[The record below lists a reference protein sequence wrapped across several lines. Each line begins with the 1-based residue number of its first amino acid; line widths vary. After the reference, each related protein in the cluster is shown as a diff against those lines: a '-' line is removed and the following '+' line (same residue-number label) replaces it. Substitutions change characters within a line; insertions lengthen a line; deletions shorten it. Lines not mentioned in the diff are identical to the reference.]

1 MRRIISILISLCLLL
16 VTVSCG
22 KQSESESKPKLSE
35 WQTELLEAK
44 GLPTEYD
51 NLTSEQ
57 KHFIDRVGEIIDYL
71 NQKYDEEFIYYDY
84 KPAELMDSEKLYAYP
99 KSTGIGN
106 GKYLVT
112 VKARNGGFE
121 DDYHDFSV
129 GELAEELIN
138 DWIHSYLGTDDYRYY
153 SRVNACNIK
162 MSEIENENFQWKYGA
177 SNIIFIKM
185 DKYDFDELEKFAVN
199 YAKFLYEHQISGTH
213 RINVMNDWPDYKV
226 NYNNCDKLYHE
237 QKYIGFYCLGFINNK
252 RTVITDSCRVEVNE
266 KGRSDCFDRKSEDYS
281 IDEYFSKYN

>member
-1 MRRIISILISLCLLL
+1 MKKLTALLTTAILAAACI
-16 VTVSCG
+16 TGCG
-22 KQSESESKPKLSE
+22 KISKPKLNE
-35 WQTELLEAK
+35 WQVELLEAE

-51 NLTSEQ
+51 ELTAEQ
-57 KHFIDRVGEIIDYL
+57 KHFINRVDEIINYL

-129 GELAEELIN
+129 GQFAEELIN

-153 SRVNACNIK
+153 STVNACQIK

-185 DKYDFDELEKFAVN
+185 NEYDFDKLEKFAVN

-213 RINVMNDWPDYKV
+213 RINVMSDWPDYKI
-226 NYNNCDKLYHE
+226 NHNNCDKWYHE
-237 QKYIGFYCLGFINNK
+237 QKYIGTYSFFIDHDENK
-252 RTVITDSCRVEVNE
+252 VKLESFQSKVNAKGRIDSFDRINE
-266 KGRSDCFDRKSEDYS
+266 KYL

>member
-1 MRRIISILISLCLLL
+1 MKKLTALLTAAILAATC
-16 VTVSCG
+16 TTGCG
-22 KQSESESKPKLSE
+22 KLSKPKLDS
-35 WQTELLEAK
+35 WQIELLEAE
-44 GLPTEYD
+44 GLSTEYSE
-51 NLTSEQ
+51 LTAEQ
-57 KHFIDRVGEIIDYL
+57 KHFIDRVGEMINYL
-71 NQKYDEEFIYYDY
+71 NQKYDAEFVYYDY
-84 KPAELMDSEKLYAYP
+84 EPPELLNSEKLYAYP

-121 DDYHDFSV
+121 DDFHDFSV

-138 DWIHSYLGTDDYRYY
+138 NWIHSYLGTDDYRYY

-213 RINVMNDWPDYKV
+213 RINVMNDWP
-226 NYNNCDKLYHE
+226 NYEVSRNHGSEWYHE
-237 QKYIGFYCLGFINNK
+237 KEYIGTYSFFIDDDENK
-252 RTVITDSCRVEVNE
+252 VKMESFQSKINAKGRIDSFDRINE
-266 KGRSDCFDRKSEDYS
+266 KYL

>member
-16 VTVSCG
+16 VIASCG
-22 KQSESESKPKLSE
+22 KQSESESKAKLSE

-129 GELAEELIN
+129 GALAEDMVNDFLLTQFKEDEFKLI
-138 DWIHSYLGTDDYRYY
+138 HQTY
-153 SRVNACNIK
+153 ACDIK
-162 MSEIENENFQWKYGA
+162 MSEIENGDSQWKYGGFWGL
-177 SNIIFIKM
+177 FI
-185 DKYDFDELEKFAVN
+185 DEKVCDMEHVEEFAVKFAKWLN
-199 YAKFLYEHQISGTH
+199 EH
-213 RINVMNDWPDYKV
+213 RIDGSHRIEILHEFPKEEKV
-226 NYNNCDKLYHE
+226 WKNYSDFYRNYNGE
-237 QKYIGFYCLGFINNK
+237 SAGFFCMLFRIRGGEA
-252 RTVITDSCRVEVNE
+252 TGVSVDGVIYENAKKIKER
-266 KGRSDCFDRKSEDYS
+266 FDYECTL
-281 IDEYFSKYN
+281 DEFFS

>member
-16 VTVSCG
+16 VIASCG

-129 GELAEELIN
+129 GALAEDMVNDFLLTQFKEDEFKLI
-138 DWIHSYLGTDDYRYY
+138 HKTY
-153 SRVNACNIK
+153 ACDIK
-162 MSEIENENFQWKYGA
+162 MSEIENGDFQWKYGGFWGL
-177 SNIIFIKM
+177 FI
-185 DKYDFDELEKFAVN
+185 DEKVCDMEHVEEFAVKFA
-199 YAKFLYEHQISGTH
+199 KWLYEHRLDGKH
-213 RINVMNDWPDYKV
+213 RIQILHEYPTDEKIWSHYDDLYSNK
-226 NYNNCDKLYHE
+226 NNECAGYYVFSFDSSKKGVHTSICIHDLDDSKTYR
-237 QKYIGFYCLGFINNK
+237 NNQDHTLK
-252 RTVITDSCRVEVNE
+252 E
-266 KGRSDCFDRKSEDYS
+266 F
-281 IDEYFSKYN
+281 FSKYN

>member
-129 GELAEELIN
+129 GALAEDMVN
-138 DWIHSYLGTDDYRYY
+138 DFLLTQFKEDEFKLFHRANS
-153 SRVNACNIK
+153 CEIK
-162 MSEIENENFQWKYGA
+162 MSEIENGDFQWKYGG
-177 SNIIFIKM
+177 SFGFFITEDACNM
-185 DKYDFDELEKFAVN
+185 DDIEMLAIKYAR
-199 YAKFLYEHQISGTH
+199 FLYDHKLSGHH
-213 RINVMNDWPDYKV
+213 RINILKKIPDDTGISW
-226 NYNNCDKLYHE
+226 NNAHLWYDDKSN
-237 QKYIGFYCLGFINNK
+237 YIGFCSFVLGSSRKNISIGIN
-252 RTVITDSCRVEVNE
+252 DFE
-266 KGRSDCFDRKSEDYS
+266 KNLSVDKVYS
-281 IDEYFSKYN
+281 IDELIKN